1 MYSAGS
7 RLGRFGDIER
17 LVDMVEIES
26 EALDEA
32 ERARLRD

>member
-1 MYSAGS
+1 MYSSGS

-17 LVDMVEIES
+17 LVDMVEMEP
-26 EALDEA
+26 EALDET